1 MTREEVLDEV
11 NVIYER
17 ISNYERYKDKNNL
30 FSGRNYTEALEILI
44 DYYEFGFIED
54 LKKIKAEI
62 EELEY
67 YDFDCN
73 LVLPAWKVYDII
85 DSYIEELKGGMTYG
99 RETYVR

>member
-1 MTREEVLDEV
+1 MTHEEVLDEV

-17 ISNYERYKDKNNL
+17 ISNNENNL
-30 FSGRNYTEALEILI
+30 FSDGKYIEALEILI
-44 DYYEFGFIED
+44 DFYEIGLIEE
-54 LKKIKAEI
+54 LEKIKAEI
-62 EELEY
+62 EKLEY

-85 DSYIEELKGGMTYG
+85 DNYIEELKGGMTYG